1 MVIRVSSE
9 YRRESVNRGN
19 RCFQFVGRDSQE
31 LIAFSIPSR
40 NCRKPRIQSIAKDRD
55 FVISGVQYLL
65 VYTEISE
72 HVHFSN
78 QPANPRSDGVMHKQT
93 QYQGQEGAY
102 RSDGQQP
109 QTWRLG
115 PMQHLAICD
124 VRVLGIDVTQGSD
137 GLPSFRRLRTD
148 LVG

>member
-19 RCFQFVGRDSQE
+19 RCFQFVGRNSQE

-40 NCRKPRIQSIAKDRD
+40 NCRKPRVQSIAKDGD

-72 HVHFSN
+72 HVHFSY
-78 QPANPRSDGVMHKQT
+78 QPANPRTDGLRRLQPESRA
-93 QYQGQEGAY
+93 QEG
-102 RSDGQQP
+102 S
-109 QTWRLG
+109 
-115 PMQHLAICD
+115 
-124 VRVLGIDVTQGSD
+124 
-137 GLPSFRRLRTD
+137 
-148 LVG
+148 